1 MLHSPRSHRLLCLL
15 ILCCLTAW
23 EAWAQADQVF
33 VAVREKSWVNADTP
47 YIIAAENSVQDSNM
61 RGLYAL
67 TTSRLTEKGSMLGLR
82 CGNAGDE
89 ELTSGLQSKMLWRIE
104 QIDNNHVRLRSFVKG
119 NYLYAPT
126 STTLA
131 LNADADVAMAWEWLW
146 ESDGSLRLC
155 GTAGRQLGYNH
166 LAESDSG
173 YYKQMKPSS
182 TSACRLRLFCPKNA
196 QGGSAI
202 GEATMQTDGTL
213 LALRQ
218 GNSLIA
224 PTTDGGVATYPAAD
238 YLNRQETVANDGSIR
253 PWIFTRKGDNR
264 FALLVNDNEGLDYT
278 LRHSSWPAEWTLRD
292 GFITTNETPARH
304 LVLENGQLALVSVAE
319 GKNVPAAAVLHFAP
333 LGPEAQ
339 ILQAGK
345 GLKQLTGAWS
355 AERLADIDWT
365 ATLALDLC
373 AAALPLQVRPF
384 RLQPQGSN
392 TLFYIRDADAP
403 SLQQVDGILVGCS
416 QTPARILRGGTLRDK
431 QPLLIDRDIQLEANA
446 LLYERLF
453 LQDGGWETLC
463 LPFAISLPQ
472 GIYAEQMVSQVD
484 NVLNFAP
491 ISEIPA
497 HTPVIVCDTRIENS
511 PSPIALKAQA
521 GILQP
526 EPEWTGSLL
535 GNYQWMEVG
544 TTTSA
549 NVFLLNADGTTF
561 VRAAA
566 GSRLAPFRAYFVG
579 TGSQPLQLRHEA
591 DGITATTAPA
601 ASPSAVYT
609 LDGRRLSPTRAPLRA
624 GLYIRNGRKVLVH

>member
-1 MLHSPRSHRLLCLL
+1 MPTPLRPLRFLCTLMLCFLSAC
-15 ILCCLTAW
+15 

-47 YIIAAENSVQDSNM
+47 YIIAAENSVQNSNM

-67 TTSRLTEKGSMLGLR
+67 TTTRVTAKGNMLGLR

-89 ELTSGLQSKMLWRIE
+89 ELTGGLQSKMLWRIE
-104 QIDNNHVRLRSFVKG
+104 HIDNNHVRLRSFVKG

-126 STTLA
+126 STTLD
-131 LNADADVAMAWEWLW
+131 LNADADVAMTWEWLW

-155 GTAGRQLGYNH
+155 GTAGRQLGFSH
-166 LAESDSG
+166 LAETDSG
-173 YYKQMKPSS
+173 YYKQMNPSS

-224 PTTDGGVATYPAAD
+224 PSTDGGVATYPAAD

-278 LRHSSWPAEWTLRD
+278 LRHSSSPAEWTLRD

-345 GLKQLTGAWS
+345 GLMRLTGAWS

-373 AAALPLQVRPF
+373 AAELPQQVRPF
-384 RLQPQGSN
+384 RQQPQGSN

-431 QPLLIDRDIQLEANA
+431 QPLLIDRDIQLEAGA

-472 GIYAEQMVSQVD
+472 GIYAERMVSQAD

-497 HTPVIVCDTRIENS
+497 HTPVIICDTRNETS

-544 TTTSA
+544 TTTLA

-609 LDGRRLSPTRAPLRA
+609 LDGRRLSPTRAPLKA
-624 GLYIRNGRKVLVH
+624 GLYIRDGRKVLVH

>member
-1 MLHSPRSHRLLCLL
+1 
-15 ILCCLTAW
+15 
-23 EAWAQADQVF
+23 
-33 VAVREKSWVNADTP
+33 
-47 YIIAAENSVQDSNM
+47 
-61 RGLYAL
+61 
-67 TTSRLTEKGSMLGLR
+67 
-82 CGNAGDE
+82 
-89 ELTSGLQSKMLWRIE
+89 
-104 QIDNNHVRLRSFVKG
+104 
-119 NYLYAPT
+119 
-126 STTLA
+126 
-131 LNADADVAMAWEWLW
+131 
-146 ESDGSLRLC
+146 
-155 GTAGRQLGYNH
+155 
-166 LAESDSG
+166 
-173 YYKQMKPSS
+173 
-182 TSACRLRLFCPKNA
+182 
-196 QGGSAI
+196 
-202 GEATMQTDGTL
+202 MQTDGTL

-253 PWIFTRKGDNR
+253 PWIFTKKGDNR

-304 LVLENGQLALVSVAE
+304 LVLENGQLALVSVTE

-365 ATLALDLC
+365 ATLSLDLC
-373 AAALPLQVRPF
+373 AAELPLQVRPF

-472 GIYAEQMVSQVD
+472 GIYAEQMVSQTD

-497 HTPVIVCDTRIENS
+497 HTPVIVCDTRSENS

-601 ASPSAVYT
+601 AGPSAVYT
-609 LDGRRLSPTRAPLRA
+609 LDGRRLSPTRAPLKA

>member
-1 MLHSPRSHRLLCLL
+1 
-15 ILCCLTAW
+15 
-23 EAWAQADQVF
+23 
-33 VAVREKSWVNADTP
+33 
-47 YIIAAENSVQDSNM
+47 
-61 RGLYAL
+61 
-67 TTSRLTEKGSMLGLR
+67 
-82 CGNAGDE
+82 
-89 ELTSGLQSKMLWRIE
+89 
-104 QIDNNHVRLRSFVKG
+104 
-119 NYLYAPT
+119 
-126 STTLA
+126 
-131 LNADADVAMAWEWLW
+131 
-146 ESDGSLRLC
+146 
-155 GTAGRQLGYNH
+155 
-166 LAESDSG
+166 
-173 YYKQMKPSS
+173 
-182 TSACRLRLFCPKNA
+182 
-196 QGGSAI
+196 
-202 GEATMQTDGTL
+202 MQTDGTL

-224 PTTDGGVATYPAAD
+224 PTEDGGVATYLAAD

-253 PWIFTRKGDNR
+253 PWIFTKKGDNR

-339 ILQAGK
+339 ILQTGK

-373 AAALPLQVRPF
+373 AAELPLQVRPF

-472 GIYAEQMVSQVD
+472 GIYAEQMVSQAD

-497 HTPVIVCDTRIENS
+497 HTPVIVCDTRSENN

-535 GNYQWMEVG
+535 GNYQIG
-544 TTTSA
+544 
-549 NVFLLNADGTTF
+549 
-561 VRAAA
+561 RA
-566 GSRLAPFRAYFVG
+566 SCRERV
-579 TGSQPLQLRHEA
+579 
-591 DGITATTAPA
+591 
-601 ASPSAVYT
+601 
-609 LDGRRLSPTRAPLRA
+609 
-624 GLYIRNGRKVLVH
+624 